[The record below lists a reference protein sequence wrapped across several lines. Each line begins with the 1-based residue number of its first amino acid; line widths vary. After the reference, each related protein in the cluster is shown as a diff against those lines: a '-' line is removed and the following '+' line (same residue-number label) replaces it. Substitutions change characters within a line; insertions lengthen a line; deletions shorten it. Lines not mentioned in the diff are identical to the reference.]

1 MKIIKVRTDITGH
14 SMNADAVVGLSMVT
28 TKGVIGPKTR
38 DVMHSFKVVKA
49 WFCIITVVINEVCVP
64 FDYMQFRSSI

>member
-1 MKIIKVRTDITGH
+1 MQMIQIRRPDITGH
-14 SMNADAVVGLSMVT
+14 SMNAVVGLSMVT

-49 WFCIITVVINEVCVP
+49 WFCIITA
-64 FDYMQFRSSI
+64 